1 MYSVLYCSQLANSGQ
16 YGLYFTGG
24 RCEVFMGAFGDYIK
38 EKRQGLGMTLRG
50 FAKDLNK
57 SPSYVSDIENGNR
70 EPNEKELLESI
81 VNVLKLSQEEANKLY
96 DMAAAQK
103 NELAQDVSDYVNKT
117 ELAKVALRTARV
129 NGATEK
135 DWKEF
140 IEKLKEKN

>member
-1 MYSVLYCSQLANSGQ
+1 MYSVLCCSQLADSEQ
-16 YGLYFTGG
+16 HKLYFTGG
-24 RCEVFMGAFGDYIK
+24 RCEVFMGAFGEYIK

-50 FAKDLNK
+50 FAKDLGK

-70 EPNEKELLESI
+70 EPNEKELLNSI
-81 VNVLKLSQEEANKLY
+81 VRVLKLSEADSAKLF

-103 NELAQDVSDYVNKT
+103 NELAQDVSEYVN
-117 ELAKVALRTARV
+117 ENNLAKVALRTAKA
-129 NGATEK
+129 NGATEE